1 MSGAIRLQQHTSRSR
16 RVLAAVTGLWLVAFG
31 VLGARH
37 ESQVAHYVDARTGVV
52 LHASAMASHHRCQ
65 QSDIHATRG
74 ATTDDVCGVAQTLHQ
89 ASSPAVAHVQI
100 ASAVSFALDLVSSP
114 TRSTTAQR
122 HVLRLAP
129 KTSPPLAA

>member
-37 ESQVAHYVDARTGVV
+37 ESQVAHYVDAVG